1 MVAALLSTLAVPRAV
16 SVWPSNTSGWV
27 FEVNRLTTNFAVM
40 SRATFPAAARMHRP
54 TEFAAALSGKR
65 IARGAYFIV
74 TANPASV
81 SASASSMN
89 ISGVEPQQSA
99 SDEAISE
106 RPIARLGLIMA
117 KRLAHHAS
125 TRNAL
130 KRVVREAFR
139 AQRFQLPA
147 ADYVVRLHKRIQD
160 ISLTQLKLAARLE
173 ADAHFSRVRS

>member
-1 MVAALLSTLAVPRAV
+1 
-16 SVWPSNTSGWV
+16 
-27 FEVNRLTTNFAVM
+27 M

-74 TANPASV
+74 TANVHNSVV
-81 SASASSMN
+81 SADAVT
-89 ISGVEPQQSA
+89 GVETQLVDA
-99 SDEAISE
+99 SPMV
-106 RPIARLGLIMA
+106 PIARLGLIMA

-139 AQRFQLPA
+139 AQRLDLPA
-147 ADYVVRLHKRIQD
+147 ADYVVRLHRRIQD

-173 ADAHFSRVRS
+173 ADAHFHRVKR

>member
-1 MVAALLSTLAVPRAV
+1 MLPA
-16 SVWPSNTSGWV
+16 
-27 FEVNRLTTNFAVM
+27 NFAVM

-74 TANPASV
+74 TANPASSV
-81 SASASSMN
+81 SSTGN
-89 ISGVEPQQSA
+89 GQPDRPIDEITPEP
-99 SDEAISE
+99 
-106 RPIARLGLIMA
+106 RIARLGLIMA

-139 AQRFQLPA
+139 AQRLQLPA
-147 ADYVVRLHKRIQD
+147 ADYVVRLHKRIND
-160 ISLTQLKLAARLE
+160 LTLTQLKLAARIE
-173 ADAHFSRVRS
+173 ADAHFTRARA

>member
-1 MVAALLSTLAVPRAV
+1 
-16 SVWPSNTSGWV
+16 
-27 FEVNRLTTNFAVM
+27 M

-74 TANPASV
+74 TANPAGTTAHSETKD
-81 SASASSMN
+81 
-89 ISGVEPQQSA
+89 ISGISA
-99 SDEAISE
+99 DTGSLNV
-106 RPIARLGLIMA
+106 PIARLGLIMA

-139 AQRFQLPA
+139 AQRLQLPA
-147 ADYVVRLHKRIQD
+147 ADYVVRLHRRIQD
-160 ISLTQLKLAARLE
+160 MSLTQLKLAARHE
-173 ADAHFSRVRS
+173 ADAHFSKVRS

>member
-1 MVAALLSTLAVPRAV
+1 
-16 SVWPSNTSGWV
+16 
-27 FEVNRLTTNFAVM
+27 M

-74 TANPASV
+74 TANPASFV
-81 SASASSMN
+81 TDPGGDSLAHKSIELSSD
-89 ISGVEPQQSA
+89 A
-99 SDEAISE
+99 
-106 RPIARLGLIMA
+106 PIARLGLIMA

-139 AQRFQLPA
+139 AQRLQLPA

-160 ISLTQLKLAARLE
+160 ISLTQLKLAARGE
-173 ADAHFSRVRS
+173 ADAHFAKARL

>member
-1 MVAALLSTLAVPRAV
+1 
-16 SVWPSNTSGWV
+16 
-27 FEVNRLTTNFAVM
+27 M

-74 TANPASV
+74 TANPASNS
-81 SASASSMN
+81 SAAEALTSLESVPQESMTDSV
-89 ISGVEPQQSA
+89 IPA
-99 SDEAISE
+99 P
-106 RPIARLGLIMA
+106 PIARLGLIMA

-139 AQRFQLPA
+139 AQRLQLPA

-160 ISLTQLKLAARLE
+160 ISLTQLKHAVRLE
-173 ADAHFSRVRS
+173 ADAHFSRARV